1 MNSWEWY
8 RSTAAAGTGAGALL
22 EQRRASARS
31 ATVPFLPMRSR
42 EPAEPMEWTSCAKQ
56 RRDSENYAW
65 STPARAACHA
75 PAAIS
80 DSIKEFL
87 IRSLS
92 FSSLRGMEPSVI
104 SRQCINSTRIRKIA
118 AKTAEATSAVKKNC
132 ETIKTESIN
141 KLTEE
146 ALRIWKSGSYLHAD
160 EDGRSVYIGSLPRA
174 GGDSRHG
181 TMWAVEPPIDAAA
194 PLPQYARLR
203 AAYGRYLGTPD
214 SYGSPLPFLP
224 VDAAQRDRDRV
235 EMDAIMWQPVACS
248 GSDVVGGRDARGVVL
263 LRDRYGRYL
272 RGSNNLLAPRRS
284 VPVKPYVVNEHM
296 FRWEVVRVPLSEA
309 RPELPIAAQSGFV
322 AACFP
327 PLLRV
332 IEFVGEDDLDN
343 IGEGEIWTTVETRG
357 RSVRLLKEKIA
368 KLVGYE
374 DFTMCVSAGRHGQ
387 FTPLLMDANFEGED
401 TLLWE
406 VVRVPPSGDMPGLP
420 IATQPGFF
428 VRACFPQPLREIQ
441 FVDEA
446 DLDNT
451 SEGEIWTTVEI
462 RGRSVRLLRE
472 KIAELVGYDDFTM
485 CVSAGR
491 HGQFT
496 PLLID
501 LPRSR
506 ETLNIVLLRT
516 NSEANDQMIFP
527 NPNALPSAEATD
539 EDNATIE

>member
-1 MNSWEWY
+1 MMNSWEGY
-8 RSTAAAGTGAGALL
+8 RSTAAAAGM

-75 PAAIS
+75 PVATS

-87 IRSLS
+87 KG
-92 FSSLRGMEPSVI
+92 SSSSSASRGMAPSVTL
-104 SRQCINSTRIRKIA
+104 RTFMDSTRTRKIA
-118 AKTAEATSAVKKNC
+118 AKAAEATSAVKKNC
-132 ETIKTESIN
+132 ETMKTESIN
-141 KLTEE
+141 KLTSE

-181 TMWAVEPPIDAAA
+181 TVWAVEPPIDAAA

-203 AAYGRYLGTPD
+203 GAYGRYLGTPD

-296 FRWEVVRVPLSEA
+296 FRWEVVRVPLSQA

-357 RSVRLLKEKIA
+357 RSVRLLREKIA
-368 KLVGYE
+368 KLVGYD

-387 FTPLLMDANFEGED
+387 FTPLLIDLLDANFEDED

-406 VVRVPPSGDMPGLP
+406 VVRVPPSEDMPELP

-428 VRACFPQPLREIQ
+428 VRVCFPQPLREIQ

-446 DLDNT
+446 DLDNI
-451 SEGEIWTTVEI
+451 SEGENWATVQI

-501 LPRSR
+501 LPRRR
-506 ETLNIVLLRT
+506 ETLQIVLVRPNT
-516 NSEANDQMIFP
+516 ESYDQLIFP

-539 EDNATIE
+539 EDDPTIE

>member
-248 GSDVVGGRDARGVVL
+248 GSDVSPGSPPQRPCQA
-263 LRDRYGRYL
+263 LRRER
-272 RGSNNLLAPRRS
+272 A
-284 VPVKPYVVNEHM
+284 YV
-296 FRWEVVRVPLSEA
+296 S
-309 RPELPIAAQSGFV
+309 SGFV